1 MKQIPW
7 ADRDI
12 RQRKHNDELVYCGLR
27 DGTCFYIEEGVVCQD
42 KRRI

>member
-12 RQRKHNDELVYCGLR
+12 RQRKRNDDACVLWA
-27 DGTCFYIEEGVVCQD
+27 EGWNVFLH
-42 KRRI
+42 